1 MNISIADLSDLRK
14 SIQLTL
20 SKNLLQEAEQAV
32 IEGFVSF
39 AHLPGFR
46 KGKAPASIIKIH
58 YAKEI
63 LEQVEE
69 NLTREGLNYIEK
81 ESKLKLYNLVDVK
94 GKIESTQQDQTLT
107 FIVDILPSFTLPPY
121 KGITVT
127 DLPTEATRE
136 DIDGLIQ
143 HLRSE
148 RADFQLKTTPA
159 EKGDYVKISYEGFLE
174 DGTTPLTDLG
184 PSLPPLYTAQKN
196 TWEEAAA
203 PVEVPC
209 VRPISDGLLGA
220 EAGQEKT
227 FAYTFPAN
235 FTVASLQNQSVVYK
249 VIVHE
254 VHGQVLPELNEAFF
268 KSVGCKS
275 LEELEAS
282 AKKMLES
289 QKEEQSLA
297 HKRSQIVEFLDASL
311 QFPVPESAEVSEA
324 QNLLDTY
331 VKRQLARGV
340 SEEQI
345 REQEETLLK
354 NSKQAGALRAKTQ
367 FILTRIAEEENIQ
380 PTSEDLNQAL
390 MAESAYQ
397 RMKPEAL
404 VRELQKDLAKLNQFR
419 RTVLMDKTLEF
430 LVQHASIQ
438 SSPIQSSPPP
448 SQ

>member
-39 AHLPGFR
+39 VRLPGFR
-46 KGKAPASIIKIH
+46 KGKAPASIIKSH

-63 LEQVEE
+63 LEQVGE
-69 NLTREGLNYIEK
+69 NLTKKGLDFIEK
-81 ESKLKLYNLVDVK
+81 ESKLKLYNLIDIK
-94 GKIESTQQDQTLT
+94 GKVESTQQEQTLT
-107 FIVDILPSFTLPPY
+107 FVVDTLPSFTLPPY
-121 KGITVT
+121 KGIAVT

-136 DIDGLIQ
+136 DIDALIQ
-143 HLRSE
+143 RLRGE

-174 DGTTPLTDLG
+174 DGTTPLTELG
-184 PSLPPLYTAQKN
+184 ATLPPLYTAQKN

-203 PVEVPC
+203 PAEVPC
-209 VRPISDGLLGA
+209 VRPISDGLVGA

-227 FAYTFPAN
+227 FAYTFPTD
-235 FTVASLQNQSVVYK
+235 FTVPSLQNQSVVYK
-249 VIVHE
+249 VTVHE
-254 VHGQVLPELNEAFF
+254 VRGRVLPELNEAFF
-268 KSVGCKS
+268 KALGCKS

-282 AKKMLES
+282 AKKMLEG
-289 QKEEQSLA
+289 QKKEQSLA
-297 HKRSQIVEFLDASL
+297 HKRSQIVEFLDTSL

-340 SEEQI
+340 SEQQI

-367 FILTRIAEEENIQ
+367 FILSRIAEEEKIQ
-380 PTSEDLNQAL
+380 PTEQDMQAAL
-390 MAESAYQ
+390 MAECMY
-397 RMKPEAL
+397 RKVKPEAL
-404 VRELQKDLAKLNQFR
+404 VKELRKDPAKLNQFR
-419 RTVLMDKTLEF
+419 RNVLMDKTLEF
-430 LVQHASIQ
+430 LVQHASIA
-438 SSPIQSSPPP
+438 STPP
-448 SQ
+448 SSQ

>member
-1 MNISIADLSDLRK
+1 M
-14 SIQLTL
+14 
-20 SKNLLQEAEQAV
+20 
-32 IEGFVSF
+32 
-39 AHLPGFR
+39 
-46 KGKAPASIIKIH
+46 
-58 YAKEI
+58 
-63 LEQVEE
+63 
-69 NLTREGLNYIEK
+69 
-81 ESKLKLYNLVDVK
+81 
-94 GKIESTQQDQTLT
+94 
-107 FIVDILPSFTLPPY
+107 
-121 KGITVT
+121 
-127 DLPTEATRE
+127 
-136 DIDGLIQ
+136 
-143 HLRSE
+143 
-148 RADFQLKTTPA
+148 
-159 EKGDYVKISYEGFLE
+159 
-174 DGTTPLTDLG
+174 
-184 PSLPPLYTAQKN
+184 
-196 TWEEAAA
+196 
-203 PVEVPC
+203 EVPC